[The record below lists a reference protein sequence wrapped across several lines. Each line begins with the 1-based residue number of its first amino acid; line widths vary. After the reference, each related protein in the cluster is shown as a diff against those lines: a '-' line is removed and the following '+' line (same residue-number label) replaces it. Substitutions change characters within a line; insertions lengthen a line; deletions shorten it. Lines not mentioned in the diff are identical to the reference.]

1 MFSYVEK
8 ELERYKPYKFTLKKQ
23 NLCALCGS
31 SKKNITINNNIMNVT
46 NLKKEVAEIKAAE
59 PKIRNRNLAQ
69 KMGISEA
76 ELLTLSLGETVTL
89 LEGDW
94 KELLKLVHKMGYVM
108 ALTRNESCVHER
120 KGVYDNITF
129 YKGAHNMGVAVNPDI
144 DLRFFMNEWH
154 YGLAVEMPRGNTTMY
169 SFQFFN
175 KKGEAVHKIFST
187 PKSNIEAYK
196 ELVEQFKAEEQTPI
210 SDADH
215 SPYPTKEITPDE
227 EVDVAGFQET
237 WRNLKDTHN
246 FFGMLR
252 KYKVARTQG
261 FRLAPEGFTKQIDKE
276 AVIRTLQTAAAE
288 KVSIM
293 CFLHS
298 KGTVQIHTGEVKNLM
313 FHGDWYN
320 VMDPKFNLHLN
331 MNSVK
336 DAWIVKKPTDDGI
349 VTSLELFDENG
360 ELITYFFGARKPGVP
375 ELKSWRKVIESIQ
388 EVEKLV

>member
-1 MFSYVEK
+1 MQK
-8 ELERYKPYKFTLKKQ
+8 LTELKQ
-23 NLCALCGS
+23 Q
-31 SKKNITINNNIMNVT
+31 IV
-46 NLKKEVAEIKAAE
+46 EIKATE

-69 KMGISEA
+69 KLGISEA
-76 ELLTLSLGETVTL
+76 ELLTLSLGENVTL

-94 KELLKLVHKMGYVM
+94 KKLLKEVHKMGYVM
-108 ALTRNESCVHER
+108 ALTRNEHCVHER
-120 KGVYDNITF
+120 KGVYDNIIF

-154 YGLAVEMPRGNTTMY
+154 YGLAVEMARGNTTMY
-169 SFQFFN
+169 SLQFFD
-175 KKGEAVHKIFST
+175 KKGVAIHKIFST

-196 ELVEQFKAEEQTPI
+196 ELVEQFKAIEQTPI
-210 SDADH
+210 SDADN

-227 EVDVAGFQET
+227 EIDVAGFQDT

-252 KYKVARTQG
+252 KYKVARKQG
-261 FRLAPEGFTKQIDKE
+261 LRLAPEGFTKQVDKE
-276 AVIRTLQTAAAE
+276 AVIRTLQAAANE

-298 KGTVQIHTGEVKNLM
+298 KGTIQIHTGEIKNLM

-331 MNSVK
+331 MSSVK
-336 DAWIVKKPTDDGI
+336 ETWIVKKPTDDGI

-360 ELITYFFGARKPGVP
+360 DLITYFFGARKPGNP
-375 ELKSWRKVIESIQ
+375 ELDNWRTVIENIQ
-388 EVEKLV
+388 KVEQLT

>member
-1 MFSYVEK
+1 MK
-8 ELERYKPYKFTLKKQ
+8 
-23 NLCALCGS
+23 NLTDR
-31 SKKNITINNNIMNVT
+31 IT
-46 NLKKEVAEIKAAE
+46 AIKAKE

-69 KMGISEA
+69 KLGISEA
-76 ELLTLSLGETVTL
+76 ELLTLSLGENVTL

-94 KELLKLVHKMGYVM
+94 KELLKLIHKMGYVM
-108 ALTRNESCVHER
+108 ALTRNEYCVHER
-120 KGVYDNITF
+120 KGIYDNITF

-175 KKGEAVHKIFST
+175 KKGIAIHKIFST

-196 ELVEQFKAEEQTPI
+196 VLVDQFKAIEQTPI
-210 SDADH
+210 IDADN
-215 SPYPTKEITPDE
+215 SPDPIKEITPDGE
-227 EVDVAGFQET
+227 IEVEGFQNT
-237 WRNLKDTHN
+237 WRNLKDTHD

-252 KYKVARTQG
+252 KYKVSRKQG
-261 FRLAPEGFTKQIDKE
+261 LRLAPEGFTTQIDKN
-276 AVIRTLQTAAAE
+276 AVVRMLEIVAKD

-298 KGTVQIHTGEVKNLM
+298 KGTIQIHTGEVKNLM

-331 MNSVK
+331 MNSIK
-336 DAWIVKKPTDDGI
+336 EAWIVKKPTDDGI
-349 VTSLELFDENG
+349 VTSLELFDEN
-360 ELITYFFGARKPGVP
+360 EDLITYFFGARKPGKP
-375 ELKSWRKVIESIQ
+375 ELESWRKTIESIQ
-388 EVEKLV
+388 KAENLV